1 MILQRK
7 GRLGQQLADIAC
19 PHILLKIKSVF
30 ALHRRVK
37 LKSMT
42 GYGKGQ
48 ASHNGKTVTVEIK
61 AVNHRYL
68 DLNVKMPKGF
78 LFLDDLVRKN
88 IGQVIN
94 RGHLDVFVTYDN
106 QSDEKGGYVCNNQL
120 GKDYFYLGELLA
132 RELKIENDITVSQI
146 MKAPDVLERVMP
158 TEDEDELKNLVV
170 LSLVSALA
178 NLEEMRIKE
187 GDEIAKDMAKKLLV
201 LKELRAEIET
211 YAPGVVKDYRE
222 KINARIKELVNATEL
237 DKQRI
242 ETEVAIFADRCAIDE
257 ELTRLSSHFK
267 QFDGFLESEEPVG
280 RKLDFLLQEINRE
293 TNTIG
298 SKANDIKIT
307 NAVLKLKNE
316 IEKIREQVQNIE

>member
-1 MILQRK
+1 M
-7 GRLGQQLADIAC
+7 
-19 PHILLKIKSVF
+19 
-30 ALHRRVK
+30 
-37 LKSMT
+37 KSMT

-88 IGQVIN
+88 ISQVIN

-106 QSDEKGGYVCNNQL
+106 QSDEKGSYVCNNQL
-120 GKDYFYLGELLA
+120 GKDFYYLGELLA

-158 TEDEDELKNLVV
+158 TEDEEELKNLVV

-178 NLEEMRIKE
+178 NLEEMRVKE
-187 GDEIAKDMAKKLLV
+187 GEEISKDMANKLV
-201 LKELRAEIET
+201 TLRQLRDEIEK
-211 YAPGVVKDYRE
+211 YAPGVVTDYRE
-222 KINARIKELVNATEL
+222 RLTARIKEALNGSDL

-257 ELTRLSSHFK
+257 ELTRLASHFK
-267 QFDGFLESEEPVG
+267 QFDALLSSSEPVG

-307 NAVLKLKNE
+307 NSVLRLKNE
-316 IEKIREQVQNIE
+316 IEKIREQAQNVE

>member
-1 MILQRK
+1 M
-7 GRLGQQLADIAC
+7 
-19 PHILLKIKSVF
+19 
-30 ALHRRVK
+30 
-37 LKSMT
+37 KSMT

-48 ASHNGKTVTVEIK
+48 ASHNGKTVTIEIK

-88 IGQVIN
+88 IAKVIN
-94 RGHLDVFVTYDN
+94 RGHLDVYVTYEN
-106 QSDEKGGYVCNNQL
+106 LSDEKGSYVCNNQL
-120 GKDYFYLGELLA
+120 GKDYYYLGELLA
-132 RELKIENDITVSQI
+132 RELKIENDVTVSQI

-158 TEDEDELKNLVV
+158 TENEDELKNLVV

-178 NLEEMRIKE
+178 NLEEMRVKE
-187 GDEIAKDMAKKLLV
+187 GEEIGKDMAAKLEELKKM
-201 LKELRAEIET
+201 RSQIEE
-211 YAPGVVKDYRE
+211 YAPMVVADYRT
-222 KINARIKELVNATEL
+222 KLNARIAEALNGTEL

-257 ELTRLSSHFK
+257 ELTRLASHFK
-267 QFDGFLESEEPVG
+267 QFDGLLESVEPIG

-298 SKANDIKIT
+298 SKANDVKIT
-307 NAVLKLKNE
+307 NVVLKLKNE
-316 IEKIREQVQNIE
+316 IEKIREQAQNIE